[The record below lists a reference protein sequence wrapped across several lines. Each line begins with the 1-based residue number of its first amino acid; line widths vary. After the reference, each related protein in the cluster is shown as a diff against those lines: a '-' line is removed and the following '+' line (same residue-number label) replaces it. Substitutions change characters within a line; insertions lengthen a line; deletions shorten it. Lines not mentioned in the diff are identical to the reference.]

1 MPVIPALR
9 RLRQLDGELRTR
21 LGYRYNLT
29 QFQNKL
35 TAGYRW
41 FMTVIPATLGVLE
54 FKPQYR
60 QNKQTKSPEAD
71 MRGPVHASEFGSN
84 WAAQTTY
91 QSVTDAKLQG
101 GYHGKQGFRCLQ
113 QTKVLSP
120 SSAARRHREAGG

>member
-1 MPVIPALR
+1 MPIIPALR

-91 QSVTDAKLQG
+91 QSHRRKAAGRLSWQA
-101 GYHGKQGFRCLQ
+101 GFQ
-113 QTKVLSP
+113 M
-120 SSAARRHREAGG
+120 SSANKSALSLQCSEKTP